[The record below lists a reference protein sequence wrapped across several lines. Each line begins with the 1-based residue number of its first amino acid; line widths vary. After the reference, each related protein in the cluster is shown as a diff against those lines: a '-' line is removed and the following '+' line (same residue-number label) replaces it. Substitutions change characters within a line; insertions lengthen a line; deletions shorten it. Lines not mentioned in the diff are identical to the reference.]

1 MVSLLAEPLTPL
13 KVKDALVVL
22 GGGDVLG
29 DEVDVL
35 DEAGLVEGVPGWRFS
50 DVMTFLDNF

>member
-1 MVSLLAEPLTPL
+1 MVALLAEPLTPL
-13 KVKDALVVL
+13 KVEDALVVL

-35 DEAGLVEGVPGWRFS
+35 DEAGLVEGVPGWRCS
-50 DVMTFLDNF
+50 DVMTFLGNF